1 MSLKQTLI
9 GTIAK
14 LNTLGVGPAV
24 MRDAVA
30 VNADGEPELPEQ
42 CIIVDIITNPVSKNF
57 DSIYGNLLL
66 QVGCWSRSAVTS
78 LDMAEAV
85 RQLLAGDWR
94 YELERINPM
103 QTDGPPGAEVR
114 GVLADYTVLHDF

>member
-1 MSLKQTLI
+1 MSLKQTLLD
-9 GTIAK
+9 TIAK
-14 LNTLGVGPAV
+14 LNTLNVGPAV
-24 MRDAVA
+24 IRDAVTL
-30 VNADGEPELPEQ
+30 NEDGQPQLPEQ

-85 RQLLAGDWR
+85 RQLLASDWR

-103 QTDGPPGAEVR
+103 QTDGTPGSEVR
-114 GVLADYTVLHDF
+114 GVIADYTVLHDF